1 MRFPGLGEAMDNVGQ
16 AIGVV
21 LLLPLL
27 AFVGLICVFVYL
39 IHLPAYLL
47 FRAIERVR
55 QKPHF

>member
-1 MRFPGLGEAMDNVGQ
+1 MRFPGPGEAMDNIGE
-16 AIGVV
+16 ACGVV
-21 LLLPLL
+21 LLLPLVT
-27 AFVGLICVFVYL
+27 FVGLMYVFVYL